1 MTFRLFL
8 TSGLNFTK
16 YYPKQSYFYFSLLIL
31 FTMKEFPFLS
41 EPSFGFHSTP
51 FGECCIAFSNDGI
64 CALTFPETRESALDD
79 MERRFP
85 DVDFKRNDDKAS
97 RLVRQIFE
105 NGKNPVINPIGTEF
119 QLSIWKALQE
129 IPKGKTTT
137 YAQIAD
143 TIGRPKAVR
152 AVGTAI
158 GANPIAYLIP
168 CHRVI
173 RTDGTL
179 GGFRWGLECKK
190 AMLEWEKK

>member
-1 MTFRLFL
+1 MRQLP
-8 TSGLNFTK
+8 S
-16 YYPKQSYFYFSLLIL
+16 
-31 FTMKEFPFLS
+31 LS
-41 EPSFGFHSTP
+41 EPSFGFSDSP

-64 CALTFPETRESALDD
+64 IALTFPENHESAYHDLDN
-79 MERRFP
+79 RFP
-85 DVDFKRNDDKAS
+85 ETDFKQNDVKAA

-105 NGKNPVINPIGTEF
+105 KGEKPALNPIGTEF
-119 QLSIWKALQE
+119 QLSIWQALQR

-137 YAQIAD
+137 YAQIAEA
-143 TIGRPKAVR
+143 IGRPKAVR

-173 RTDGTL
+173 RTDGSL